1 MNKTCKTCIDNDD
14 GLCDRKGI
22 LVEDE
27 DHCDRYRETTKP
39 RMKKHEKK
47 LDITPELALAAYNT
61 LVQFCRGQP
70 ASEDGTCSN
79 CILYQHCPGATD
91 LLPEDWTTLRYPY
104 LEGNT
109 IYYLRDGEVQQ
120 NVFARR
126 RTSGGACRSTELYRC
141 RCLQEIHGNRQK
153 SVPDCS

>member
-1 MNKTCKTCIDNDD
+1 MEQIPDMVPESGEKEGKMNKRCKTCIDNDD

-27 DHCDRYRETTKP
+27 DHCDRYRESEKP

-61 LVQFCRGQP
+61 LIQFCRGQP

-79 CILYQHCPGATD
+79 CILYQHCPGTTD

-104 LEGNT
+104 LESNT
-109 IYYLRDGEVQQ
+109 IYYLRDGKVQQ
-120 NVFARR
+120 NVFVRR
-126 RTSGGACRSTELYRC
+126 EDAERRFKEMKEGIR
-141 RCLQEIHGNRQK
+141 
-153 SVPDCS
+153 

>member
-1 MNKTCKTCIDNDD
+1 MKTCKNCIDNDD

-22 LVEDE
+22 LVEDG
-27 DHCDRYRETTKP
+27 DHCDRYREAEKP

-61 LVQFCRGQP
+61 LIQFCRSQP

-79 CILYQHCPGATD
+79 CILYQHCPGITN
-91 LLPEDWTTLRYPY
+91 LLPENWKEIHYPY

-109 IYYLRDGEVQQ
+109 LHYIKIGKVKQI
-120 NVFARR
+120 VFAR
-126 RTSGGACRSTELYRC
+126 
-141 RCLQEIHGNRQK
+141 QEDAEERLEEMKEGVK
-153 SVPDCS
+153 